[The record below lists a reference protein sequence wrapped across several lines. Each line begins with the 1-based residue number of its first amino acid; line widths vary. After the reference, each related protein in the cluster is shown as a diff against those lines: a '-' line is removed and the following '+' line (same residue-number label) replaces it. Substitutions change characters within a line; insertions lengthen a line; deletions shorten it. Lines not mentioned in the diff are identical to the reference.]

1 MGLLNNFHSIFFF
14 LYIIIKQFFPAKSEI
29 KVFPDHIS
37 AGDPIFNKSQVYSVT
52 NERFIYKLGYFT
64 TASNDAKIFSKKYG
78 IYYEPVSCTGGTIE
92 NSNTFFIDKIMG
104 DIYSTIEKGK
114 NFFEEIDLFTN
125 VMRGND
131 MSCDSHLKII
141 HNKNIEITYII
152 PVLSLSDNNFI
163 LNAIPPDSNDEYEIC
178 NVALKASILKM
189 IKIDIKTDTDNTL
202 GSYVR
207 MVFTCTDST
216 KKVYINSKGDGYYK
230 FRYMSGSSQEIIL
243 SNFRITVEDTLI
255 KTGSVSNKNLIR
267 SKIGLSNSDSC
278 KIQNSDEDCF
288 RGYLCNIDKCEKCH
302 YSCSQCNRGNSFGS
316 CRICSP
322 LTISDNQEPDLTT
335 GLCPINFVDI
345 SQFKDFTIEIYPNG
359 DEFNERATMGLWLF
373 FSDLTNSRSREND
386 IYHIVLENRIV
397 MSLYPGDDKIT
408 AYCHTFEDLYRKV
421 TSDTQLFA
429 SYADKS
435 SEYVVSIVIPGEED
449 STQKDRLDIET
460 MNGKWFHISCGISYA
475 YAQEQFYIK
484 SVVNGKS
491 VPKVKPL
498 KKEKLYPGSG
508 LADDGINDVF
518 YNHILNK
525 GEPLVLRFKNFG
537 NSVAKIY
544 AKHFM
549 LFREYIIPQDPIDPS
564 KEIMRYMYYDFK
576 DAKNFP
582 EILYQLP
589 FDELINLDS
598 TYKLKGYL
606 YDTGVKKPTEKD
618 VSLLLS
624 HSDGGD
630 FEAPLNFYRLLLPKP
645 NEKYRTIDLKEKE
658 SLSMTKSNGL
668 YYYDDDEILYCE
680 NGYGYYTNGVCG
692 TSCGS
697 GYITYPG
704 VDKNKGYCSFEC
716 TRTQKCEND
725 YQKEDVY
732 LNYENDKFCKDP
744 STSYNLFFECVDP
757 SINKYYIQYSGF
769 YNSQTIKI
777 DLKHSLESYIIE
789 FWFYP
794 DFFLQAKARQTQ
806 FTFPTY
812 NKNYFFHS
820 NVMDCY
826 FVQTDRLVPYLYDSV
841 SVKRVEKLYNS
852 NEWNKFVIHGKYL
865 KDKDDY
871 IKTVYINHAFDQP
884 FTFDAAKKSP
894 STILSQIIFCEN
906 KCQDINRENIH
917 WTTGYY
923 RGLRI
928 WDGDLASYSEV
939 VQYDI
944 LYPVN
949 IYKTRINSILCYY
962 PLYNKYITNNKLLDL
977 DEVHENQCTVE
988 IEKGEF
994 NLKKYNYGS
1003 KFDIIGGNKKTNKYS
1018 QHGSDPAFIDT
1029 CDTGCVRCWER
1040 TFCYECDE
1048 DQRYFLSGRK
1058 CLKINRYYFL
1068 SPQKNNQNND
1078 YVLNLLGTNDYNGVT
1093 ITIWVKP
1100 IGFTTNN
1107 QLLFII
1113 GSGVTAFKIYYSST
1127 DGLYILG
1134 NNNDNA
1140 IKLKE
1145 KIIAC
1150 EPEFRDNIGKWTY
1163 LSLSYHKEKKSG
1175 DYVYFPR
1182 MMKFEINTD
1191 SIAVSIN
1198 STTIISDPNFS
1209 SITISHEF
1217 FGLFRNIEL
1226 YKEFIIQSISLSG
1239 DTNQLSPLITPQPDD
1254 TINNF
1259 LGCGT
1264 VDGENC
1270 KPDEEPDL
1278 GLFLGTCSLYQDIL
1292 STTDTCINACS
1303 GYGWERCTCSSKN
1316 FNSQMLFN
1324 NGNKTLCRPLDYINF
1339 AKMNKIEINTVSSA
1353 SNPSKCTLQLWV
1365 YAYSYTPN
1373 GFRGIKVVWAGH
1385 TSLSFGNCNND
1396 ICEFTCTETGGQSI
1410 THEDRLK
1417 INQWVFLSCAVDYE
1431 DKRNIYIDYNTQNNE
1446 GRHLFAQGVSGN
1458 INTALHS
1465 LTIED
1470 LSPYPEWGVLF
1481 FRQIRLWKNAYYN
1494 AQFLSRILIETP
1506 SKFPDLL
1513 HNWEPVYNGKMVS
1526 GYAAANL
1533 IVYDISDKHAD
1544 FPVQYKN
1551 GNEREYGM
1559 NVMDES
1565 KYSILNMCSEDGLY
1579 YDVTLEKCMQFLDLS
1594 KMNDFTFKDLPAA
1607 YSGNFALAFWVFFE
1621 DVTKY
1626 PNSNPL
1632 HIRWSRH
1639 AQISIMRENE
1649 LRAYCLPQG
1658 YYSDYEDDT
1667 DFNTKYS
1674 EALNK
1679 ADVRLLEESLPED
1692 GQWIWVICSVSYYA
1706 RNFFIMGE
1714 NGKVES
1720 EIKREFL
1727 FTDSNGVDQYTSYPM
1742 RFYLSDLNNNNMYK
1756 STLSVIGINPVRKL
1770 FLREILLFRN
1780 YIPEWYSEKIKYMN
1794 LRDLTDNQLP
1804 ALAFVVNFADFDL
1817 DTKKLKYIYFDRRY
1831 GSTIYEKVESS
1842 LLLTVRA
1849 AGSTFEL
1856 SANFIFQSLCD
1867 LDTMNPKKYDKD
1879 DRICV
1884 NINTCV
1890 LQDLYATYCMDE
1902 DMPLACQTGNLV
1914 YTKITENGQEKIRCK
1929 PKCDIEEFITPG
1941 TERDRAICNTE
1952 CGPLPK
1958 ENSFDLKCPNPPST
1972 MKCGENHFRIGY
1984 KCVEKSIESA
1994 LFFSKCYNSPN
2005 FYRTISTNTLNKIT
2019 SGYFYEFWMKLDT
2032 FLNQEKTCKEAGKG
2046 SKEYYLYSTPHS
2058 IYKDNDLDVFFYQI
2072 IGSAYKEKITAIDD
2086 KVWNKIVI
2094 ETIIETTGQ
2103 SVNVHINFE
2112 KIPITISN
2120 IDTSITMR
2128 LQYISFCSRKSNG
2141 DCIPGSSNI
2150 MWGSAYYKNIRV
2162 WDIKSS
2168 SIQTIQDYNSG
2179 IYNDESKSLVLSYP
2193 LTIEFIDNNILT
2205 ETVSGEDSIIVQH
2218 LRSNNFQSDNDV
2230 INYNYETNLNW
2241 DVKHQLDCASN
2252 QVLVK
2257 DDCKTVTGYYLKVP
2271 SSAPGFTTTAVR
2283 FNIDDIKS
2291 ESAITFCIYMK
2302 FIGVLKKG
2310 TSAQPIIFSF
2320 KDNNFLVYDIAT
2332 SYAIFYIGGYEKE
2345 AFKDTKFHD
2354 YIGKWTPI
2362 CMANL
2367 VSKNPYIHPHM
2378 FTLSIN
2384 KIDIPFTTG
2393 FTIPKEGVVFERI
2406 EIGTEIIAYFS
2417 QFRIYRKFIQGNF
2430 GTITSTDR
2438 ESDELALFYPLKCA
2452 DKDNICKV
2460 DEDADFTDP
2469 SIKPCCVGDY
2479 NIYEDDALKT
2489 QSINE
2494 YFDASLETGST
2505 IGNCDED
2512 FCKTLCF
2519 NSKSSECTCKMTDN
2533 VYWLRKNK
2541 ATLKTY
2547 CEHPPYIDYAL
2558 FDNVNIKV
2566 PPSKTNESSLEFW
2579 FYIYSYNTTN
2589 INFKEINIIWDK
2601 FNRVQIVNQ
2610 KNSLSAKCYAL
2621 YNSEEPDKFSDLV
2634 QSISVTA
2641 FGWTSIRCGTNLN
2654 EPTFTHFFNTYEQ
2667 TISIDIKRISYNRS
2681 DTSTN
2686 LIIRNDELSP
2696 ASYGFFFIR
2705 EIKLWQQY
2713 NKQFIDTSYIN
2724 LDLSI
2729 QPIGYGYYNS
2739 SGNKSLGKYPGL
2751 ISLIRSEYNIDE
2763 FEDAIKGVFHVRNL
2777 VIEEGDD
2784 TYPYETNITR
2794 GNNYI
2799 GYNLIDPLNSGY
2811 YKELKL
2817 CAEGWVYNSLND
2829 LCEQPSYTKCLT
2841 PSDTKDTCMLCPENA
2856 KYIHPVDGLCK
2867 SECPT
2872 GYFQRDDMNQCRP
2885 CHETCYKCNW
2895 TFSWNCTKCTGDR
2908 YLVEHE
2914 GKCVTKCEEYNLTA
2928 SNISDNLCTGFDSYA
2943 ILTNYKY
2950 FYEEE
2955 IDLNTFDR
2963 LQAKVINYTS
2973 KDYTVLWAFER
2984 EETVKANNV
2993 SSMNLP
2999 KGSPLIGD
3007 LTKEEEVLVNNSFFQ
3022 LATDY
3027 VFSLTVIAHNV
3038 LYYDAIVNQTHYF
3051 HIRINSFPIN
3061 GEVTVSPKVG
3071 LYRTTFFVLKCT
3083 NWSDT
3088 TSPKNKLQYRF
3099 FAKEVNTN
3107 NKVLLRDWSL
3117 EDEISQNFSVIYYQQ
3132 DSSDIVITCE
3142 IKDELNATTGQQ
3154 NTITVAKSLS
3164 GGIYNLSDAID
3175 SYLSTEEE
3183 KSDDKYDVLLYHR
3196 SQFLLSLSIDPYKTV
3211 YPTILQTQYEP
3222 TLQGDAILMEDPT
3235 CVDEYCNRNG
3245 DCVLVDEF
3253 IYCHCYENYIGKY
3266 CQIQKDASD
3275 KLTNLIVDLF
3285 YQIRNNLQASITW
3298 YEFMTVYNTF
3308 KAASQFFEDTN
3319 FLMNNITLF
3328 FSYAMGSLPE
3338 SIANNTQEYFEILDF
3353 FYTYEM
3359 TRLEQLKRK
3368 IQEQRHDRGRK
3379 VNLTNAQMEE
3389 FKNGFKFINEE
3400 LLTFMRFLANQNSIT
3415 RKSFTFESENF
3426 YAAVISLNPSFDDK
3440 AFFNQRKRQYK
3451 TYIEF
3456 MNCLNYIEI
3465 DKLSNQYYQGYLI
3478 YIEYNYFPFS
3488 YNHTLLENNISPL
3501 IELQILDSTTGKFI
3515 KVSGCN
3521 NQNKIIMHMPFYS
3534 YRYLEEFNYQKLLY
3548 DPKIYKSPD
3557 DPIFSDPVYI
3567 EENGFISDDTVE
3579 QRIEKYSR
3587 RYNISPNYYDENAED
3602 FSLQGI
3608 EYINFT
3614 NDLNF
3619 MEFSSTHL
3627 CRFTNFMIKNNATY
3641 HPNGRFYYLFRPR
3654 ILKYFPNFYQSMGSL
3669 VLIIMFC
3676 FYLFL
3681 LLIVLCY
3688 DSRLT
3693 EKEILLDSIKE
3704 EIIKNFY
3711 PYAKNIEAIYK
3722 RLVPNTMN
3730 IKGFNPEIKFGPEA
3744 NANINPTR
3752 RNLFASTQGNDLD
3765 KLDKLTLKTNVV
3777 KFEEEKNND
3786 KNITIKKKKRR
3797 KSKSNY
3803 VDPKKPIETQKTEE
3817 DKKTEENFMGE
3828 IDKEIGN
3835 VDRATFNINYL
3846 PKDEEKTKEEKD
3858 RRVESYSN
3866 LRLDACTFFRKN
3878 YVMRNTL
3885 INAVCNVSLF
3895 QPRWKKL
3902 TMVITEIAIM
3912 ILIISVLLTS
3922 DAKARIDLDIGSI
3935 KFLFAY
3941 GLTGSCASNF
3951 VMYFLAVFFEFP
3963 YNSARRLFKL
3973 VLFNGQ
3979 LIVMREW
3986 DEINVNQKIKAF
3998 FGVIFCAIIWLISLY
4013 VSLGFTA
4020 VWKEQKYDFL
4030 ISFVFGVVLNF
4041 FIMELI
4047 VEGIIA
4053 IIYKGRR
4060 KYKCIKQFGFLLNRL
4075 RNYRCLA

>member
-1 MGLLNNFHSIFFF
+1 MGLLNNIHSIFFF
-14 LYIIIKQFFPAKSEI
+14 LYIIIKQFFPAKSEVKI
-29 KVFPDHIS
+29 FPDHIS

-64 TASNDAKIFSKKYG
+64 QATNDAKIFSKKYG
-78 IYYEPVSCTGGTIE
+78 IYYEPVSCEGGTYTYEASSTDFVPKTNIIE
-92 NSNTFFIDKIMG
+92 KID
-104 DIYSTIEKGK
+104 STIEKGK
-114 NFFEEIDLFTN
+114 NFFEEIELFKN
-125 VMRGND
+125 VMKGTD
-131 MSCDSHLKII
+131 MLCNSHLKII
-141 HNKNIEITYII
+141 HDKNIEITYII
-152 PVLSLSDNNFI
+152 PVLSLSNNQFI
-163 LNAIPPDSNDEYEIC
+163 LNVIPPDDNIEYKVC
-178 NVALKASILKM
+178 DVNLKANILKM
-189 IKIDIKTDTDNTL
+189 VKIDIRTDVDNSVF
-202 GSYVR
+202 GSDVR
-207 MVFTCTDST
+207 MVFTCTNST
-216 KKVYINSKGDGYYK
+216 KKVYITSKGNDYYK
-230 FRYMSGSSQEIIL
+230 FRYKSNGSQQIIL

-255 KTGSVSNKNLIR
+255 KTGLVSNKNLIR
-267 SKIGLSNSDSC
+267 SKNGLSSSDSC
-278 KIQNSDEDCF
+278 RIKNSDEECF

-302 YSCSQCNRGNSFGS
+302 YSCSQCSTGNSFGS
-316 CRICSP
+316 CSICSP
-322 LTISDNQEPDLTT
+322 LTISENQEPIN

-345 SQFKDFTIEIYPNG
+345 SQFKDFSIDIYPNG
-359 DEFNERATMGLWLF
+359 NEFNERATMGLWLF
-373 FSDLTNSRSREND
+373 FSDLTNSRSLEND

-397 MSLYPGDDKIT
+397 ISLYPGDDKLT
-408 AYCHTFEDLYRKV
+408 AYCHAFEDLYRKV
-421 TSDTQLFA
+421 TSDTRLYA
-429 SYADKS
+429 SYEDKS
-435 SEYVVSIVIPGEED
+435 SEYVASIVIPGED
-449 STQKDRLDIET
+449 NAKQKDRLDIET

-475 YAQEQFYIK
+475 PTQKNFYIK
-484 SVVNGKS
+484 SVVNGRTASKE
-491 VPKVKPL
+491 KPL
-498 KKEKLYPGSG
+498 KEEKLYPGSG
-508 LADDGINDVF
+508 LSDDGLNDIF

-537 NSVAKIY
+537 NSNAKIY

-549 LFREYIIPQDPIDPS
+549 LFREYIPPNDRYDS
-564 KEIMRYMYYDFK
+564 DKEYMRYMYYDFK
-576 DAKNFP
+576 EAENFP

-606 YDTGVKKPTEKD
+606 YDTREKISPEKD
-618 VSLLLS
+618 VFLLLS

-630 FEAPLNFYRLLLPKP
+630 FQAPLNFYRLLLNEP
-645 NEKYRTIDLKEKE
+645 NQKYTTIDLKNIVD
-658 SLSMTKSNGL
+658 LTMTKPNGL
-668 YYYDDDEILYCE
+668 YYYDDDEILNCKDDYF
-680 NGYGYYTNGVCG
+680 YTKGNCG
-692 TSCGS
+692 TTCES
-697 GYITYPG
+697 GFITYPG
-704 VDKNKGYCSFEC
+704 VDKKKGYCSYEC
-716 TRTQKCEND
+716 ENTQTCLND
-725 YQKEDVY
+725 YQEKDLSY
-732 LNYENDKFCKDP
+732 NADNINNFCVNP
-744 STSYNLFFECVDP
+744 TTAYNLFFECVQP
-757 SINKYYIQYSGF
+757 SKNYYIQYSGF
-769 YNSQTIKI
+769 YNSQTITI
-777 DLKHSLESYIIE
+777 DLKNPLQSYIIE

-806 FTFPTY
+806 FTFPTQ

-826 FVQTDRLVPYLYDSV
+826 FVQTNRLVPYLYDSV
-841 SVKRVEKLYNS
+841 SEKQVEKLYNS
-852 NEWNKFVIHGKYL
+852 NEWNKFVIHGKYI
-865 KDKDDY
+865 KDKDDC

-884 FTFDAAKKSP
+884 FTFDAAKQSP
-894 STILSQIIFCEN
+894 STNLSQIVFCEN
-906 KCQDINRENIH
+906 KCQDINRKNIH

-944 LYPVN
+944 LYPVEL
-949 IYKTRINSILCYY
+949 YKTRINSILCYY
-962 PLYNKYITNNKLLDL
+962 PLKNTYITNNKLLDL
-977 DEVHENQCTVE
+977 DEVNENQCIVDLE
-988 IEKGEF
+988 PGDF

-1003 KFDIIGGNKKTNKYS
+1003 RFDIIYGNGLTKKYS

-1029 CDTGCVRCWER
+1029 CDTGCLRCWER

-1048 DQRYFLSGRK
+1048 NEDYFLSGRK
-1058 CLKINRYYFL
+1058 CLKINRYYFR
-1068 SPQKNNQNND
+1068 SPQNNKQD
-1078 YVLNLLGTNDYNGVT
+1078 YVLNLLGTNDYDGVT
-1093 ITIWVKP
+1093 ITIWAKP
-1100 IGFTTNN
+1100 IGFTANK
-1107 QLLFII
+1107 QILFTI
-1113 GSGVTAFKIYYSST
+1113 GSGGTALKIYYSST
-1127 DGLYILG
+1127 DSPAYGLYILG
-1134 NNNDNA
+1134 NNADST
-1140 IKLKE
+1140 IPEKE

-1163 LSLSYHKEKKSG
+1163 ISLAYHKEKKSNSNIL
-1175 DYVYFPR
+1175 YFPR

-1191 SIAVSIN
+1191 SIAVNIDSK
-1198 STTIISDPNFS
+1198 TISSDPNFS
-1209 SITISHEF
+1209 SITISNGF
-1217 FGLFRNIEL
+1217 FSLFRSIDL
-1226 YKEFIIQSISLSG
+1226 YKEFIIQSISLLG
-1239 DTNQLSPLITPQPDD
+1239 DSSQLSPLPTPKPNISDV
-1254 TINNF
+1254 

-1264 VDGENC
+1264 ATGQNC
-1270 KPDEEPDL
+1270 VADEEPDL
-1278 GLFLGTCSLYQDIL
+1278 GLFLDTCSLYQDIL
-1292 STTDTCINACS
+1292 STTNTCINACS

-1316 FNSQMLFN
+1316 YNSQMLFN
-1324 NGNKTLCRPLDYINF
+1324 NNNKTLCRPLDYINF
-1339 AKMNKIEINTVSSA
+1339 AKMKKLQINSVSSA
-1353 SNPSKCTLQLWV
+1353 SKPFKCTLQFWM

-1373 GFRGIKVVWAGH
+1373 GFGGISAIWKGH
-1385 TSLSFGNCNND
+1385 TSLLFNNCDNNYK
-1396 ICEFTCTETGGQSI
+1396 CEFTCKETGEHFI
-1410 THEDRLK
+1410 THEDKLE

-1446 GRHLFAQGVSGN
+1446 GRHKIGHDVSGN
-1458 INTALHS
+1458 INTADHL

-1470 LSPYPEWGVLF
+1470 LSTNPEWGVLF
-1481 FRQIRLWKNAYYN
+1481 FRQIRLWNNAYYN
-1494 AQFLSRILIETP
+1494 AKFLSRILIETP

-1526 GYAAANL
+1526 GYSAANL
-1533 IVYDISDKHAD
+1533 YVYDISDKRAD
-1544 FPVQYKN
+1544 FSVEYKN
-1551 GNEREYGM
+1551 RNEGEYGM
-1559 NVMDES
+1559 NVIDES

-1579 YDVTLEKCMQFLDLS
+1579 YDETLEKCMQFLDLS
-1594 KMNDFTFKDLPAA
+1594 KMNDFTFKDLPSA

-1626 PNSNPL
+1626 SKSNPL

-1639 AQISIMRENE
+1639 AQITLKRENE

-1658 YYSDYEDDT
+1658 YYSDYEDNS
-1667 DFNTKYS
+1667 DFDTKYS
-1674 EALNK
+1674 NALNK
-1679 ADVRLLEESLPED
+1679 ADVRLLEEQLPED
-1692 GQWIWVICSVSYYA
+1692 GQWIWVICSVSYYQ
-1706 RNFFIMGE
+1706 RKFFIKGE
-1714 NGKVES
+1714 DGKEEQ
-1720 EIKREFL
+1720 EIKREII
-1727 FTDSNGVDQYTSYPM
+1727 FTDVNGNDFYASYPR
-1742 RFYLSDLNNNNMYK
+1742 RFFLSDLNNNNMYK
-1756 STLSVIGINPVRKL
+1756 STLSIIGINPQRKL

-1780 YIPEWYSEKIKYMN
+1780 FIPEWYSDKIKYMN

-1842 LLLTVRA
+1842 LLLTVRT

-1856 SANFIFQSLCD
+1856 SANFEFQSLCD
-1867 LDTMNPKKYDKD
+1867 LDTTNPKKYDKVNG
-1879 DRICV
+1879 ICV
-1884 NINTCV
+1884 NINKCV
-1890 LQDLYATYCMDE
+1890 LQDLGATYCMDE
-1902 DMPLACQTGNLV
+1902 DMPLSCQSGSL
-1914 YTKITENGQEKIRCK
+1914 YTKTLNENDEEVIRCQPLCNK
-1929 PKCDIEEFITPG
+1929 GEFITPG

-1952 CGPLPK
+1952 CVNEAKDDNG
-1958 ENSFDLKCPNPPST
+1958 KCPNPPST
-1972 MKCGENHFRIGY
+1972 MKCGEDHFRIGY
-1984 KCVEKSIESA
+1984 KCIEKNIESA

-2019 SGYFYEFWMKLDT
+2019 SGYFYEFWMKLDKT
-2032 FLNQEKTCKEAGKG
+2032 LIKEKTCKEAGQS

-2058 IYKDNDLDVFFYQI
+2058 IYKDTDLDVFYYQI
-2072 IGSAYKEKITAIDD
+2072 IGSAYKEKITAIDED
-2086 KVWNKIVI
+2086 LWNKIVI
-2094 ETIIETTGQ
+2094 ETKIETTGQ

-2112 KIPITISN
+2112 KGITTINN

-2168 SIQTIQDYNSG
+2168 SIQTIQDFNNG

-2193 LTIEFIDNNILT
+2193 LTIEFIDNNKLT

-2230 INYNYETNLNW
+2230 INYNYETELNW
-2241 DVKHQLDCASN
+2241 DIKHQIKCASD

-2257 DDCKTVTGYYLKVP
+2257 EDCKTVTGYYLKVP
-2271 SSAPGFTTTAVR
+2271 SSKPGTTTTAVR
-2283 FNIDDIKS
+2283 FFIDEIKS
-2291 ESAITFCIYMK
+2291 ERAITFCIYMK

-2367 VSKNPYIHPHM
+2367 VSDNPYIHPHM

-2417 QFRIYRKFIQGNF
+2417 QFRIYKKFIQGNF
-2430 GTITSTDR
+2430 GTIASSER
-2438 ESDELALFYPLKCA
+2438 ERDELALFYPLKCENNV
-2452 DKDNICKV
+2452 DKVCEV
-2460 DEDADFTDP
+2460 DATFTDAT
-2469 SIKPCCVGDY
+2469 IVPCCVGDY
-2479 NIYEDDALKT
+2479 NIYEDENKKT
-2489 QSINE
+2489 ENIYQ
-2494 YFDASLETGST
+2494 YFDTNLENDETRGD
-2505 IGNCDED
+2505 CDND
-2512 FCKTLCF
+2512 ACKTLCY

-2601 FNRVQIVNQ
+2601 HNRVRIINER
-2610 KNSLSAKCYAL
+2610 NSLSAKCYAL
-2621 YNSEEPDKFSDLV
+2621 YNSEDPNKFLDLV

-2667 TISIDIKRISYNRS
+2667 TISIDKTTIPYNRS
-2681 DTSTN
+2681 DAPTS
-2686 LIIRNDELSP
+2686 LIINNGLVNP

-2705 EIKLWQQY
+2705 ELKLWQQY

-2724 LDLSI
+2724 LNLNLLPS
-2729 QPIGYGYYNS
+2729 GYGYYNS
-2739 SGNKSLGKYPGL
+2739 SANKSLGKYPGL
-2751 ISLIRSEYNIDE
+2751 ITLIRSEYDIKE
-2763 FEDAIKGVFHVRNL
+2763 FEDAIEGIFHVRNL
-2777 VIEEGDD
+2777 VIEEGDAD
-2784 TYPYETNITR
+2784 YPVETNITR
-2794 GNNYI
+2794 GNHYI
-2799 GYNLIDPLNSGY
+2799 GYNLIDPSNSGY

-2817 CAEGWVYNSLND
+2817 CEENWVYNSLND
-2829 LCEQPSYTKCLT
+2829 LCEQPSYTKCLY
-2841 PSDTKDTCMLCPENA
+2841 PSDTKDTCMLCPEEA

-2872 GYFQRDDMNQCRP
+2872 GYFARDDMNQCRP
-2885 CHETCYKCNW
+2885 CEATCYKCNW
-2895 TFSWNCTKCTGDR
+2895 TFSWNCTECTGDR
-2908 YLVEHE
+2908 YLVVHE

-2928 SNISDNLCTGFDSYA
+2928 SNITNNLCTGFDSYA

-2993 SSMNLP
+2993 SSMYLP

-3038 LYYDAIVNQTHYF
+3038 LYYDSIVNQTHYF

-3061 GEVTVSPKVG
+3061 GNLTVSPYVG

-3083 NWSDT
+3083 NWTDT
-3088 TSPKNKLQYRF
+3088 TSPTNKLQYRF

-3107 NKVLLRDWSL
+3107 NRVLLRDWSL
-3117 EDEISQNFSVIYYQQ
+3117 ENEISQNFSVVYYQQ
-3132 DSSDIVITCE
+3132 DYSDIDITCE
-3142 IKDELNATTGQQ
+3142 IRDELNATTGKK
-3154 NTITVAKSLS
+3154 NTIRVAKSLS
-3164 GGIYNLSDAID
+3164 GGIYNLEDAID
-3175 SYLSTEEE
+3175 SYLSTEQE

-3196 SQFLLSLSIDPYKTV
+3196 SQFLLSLSVDPYKTV
-3211 YPTILQTQYEP
+3211 YPTLLQTQYEP

-3235 CVDEYCNRNG
+3235 CVEEYCNGKG

-3253 IYCHCYENYIGKY
+3253 IYCNCEEGWIGKY
-3266 CQIQKDASD
+3266 CQID
-3275 KLTNLIVDLF
+3275 KRGSEKLSNLIRTLF
-3285 YQIRNNLQASITW
+3285 YDIRNNLQTSISW

-3308 KAASQFFEDTN
+3308 KAASLYFEDTN
-3319 FLMNNITLF
+3319 FLMGNISF
-3328 FSYAMGSLPE
+3328 FFDYAMGNLPE

-3353 FYTYEM
+3353 FYTYEL

-3368 IQEQRHDRGRK
+3368 IQEERHDRGRK

-3389 FKNGFKFINEE
+3389 FKIGFNFINNQ

-3426 YAAVISLNPSFDDK
+3426 YLAVVSLNPSFDDK
-3440 AFFNQRKRQYK
+3440 AFFNERKRKYK

-3456 MNCLNYIEI
+3456 MSCLNYIEI

-3488 YNHTLLENNISPL
+3488 YNHTLLENNISPM
-3501 IELQILDSTTGKFI
+3501 IEFQILDSTTGKFI

-3534 YRYLEEFNYQKLLY
+3534 YRYLAEFNYQKLLY
-3548 DPKIYKSPD
+3548 DPNVYKSPD

-3587 RYNISPNYYDENAED
+3587 RYNISPNYYDENIED
-3602 FSLQGI
+3602 FSLQGV

-3676 FYLFL
+3676 IYLFL

-3711 PYAKNIEAIYK
+3711 PYAKNIDAIYK
-3722 RLVPNTMN
+3722 RLVPSTMN
-3730 IKGFNPEIKFGPEA
+3730 IKDFNPEIKFGPGA
-3744 NANINPTR
+3744 NVNYNPTR
-3752 RNLFASTQGNDLD
+3752 RNLLTSTQDNDVD
-3765 KLDKLTLKTNVV
+3765 KLDRLTLKTNVKV
-3777 KFEEEKNND
+3777 EEEKNNERNIKIRK
-3786 KNITIKKKKRR
+3786 KNRR

-3817 DKKTEENFMGE
+3817 DKKTEENFIGE

-3885 INAVCNVSLF
+3885 INAICNVSLF

-3902 TMVITEIAIM
+3902 TMIITEIAIM
-3912 ILIISVLLTS
+3912 ILIVSVLLTS

-3941 GLTGSCASNF
+3941 GLTGSCAANF

-3986 DEINVNQKIKAF
+3986 DEINSNQKIKAF
-3998 FGVIFCAIIWLISLY
+3998 FGVILCAIIWLISLY

-4020 VWKEQKYDFL
+4020 VWKEQKFDFL
-4030 ISFVFGVVLNF
+4030 VSFIFGVALNF

-4053 IIYKGRR
+4053 IIYRGRR
-4060 KYKCIKQFGFLLNRL
+4060 KYKFIKNFGFLLNRL